1 MKIFALDTSTEAIC
15 VAYTDGQN
23 FYSMNYFGVE
33 KHAVKLAPLVNDFL
47 KLCDVKVSDINVFGC
62 GIGPGSLTSLRI
74 GLAFVQAMA
83 CVTSKPIVPVV
94 SSKVVAMNLSG
105 CEQDVVIV
113 KKAREGFVYISCY
126 RSLQE
131 VLAPS
136 VLEIEKAFDILRN
149 FKDPVVV
156 GDAAHMFESVAL
168 VGKKELQYP
177 RGEFLLHEVMQNF
190 KANVVRKPHE
200 VEPLYLQKSIAEM
213 NLEKRLKGQ

>member
-1 MKIFALDTSTEAIC
+1 MKILALDTSTEAIC

-23 FYSMNYFGVE
+23 IYSTNYFGVE

-47 KLCDVKVSDINVFGC
+47 KLCNVKVSDIDVFGC
-62 GIGPGSLTSLRI
+62 GIGPGSLASLRI
-74 GLAFVQAMA
+74 GLAFVQAIA

-94 SSKVVAMNLSG
+94 SSKVVAMNFSG

-126 RSLQE
+126 RNLQE

-136 VLEIEKAFDILRN
+136 VVEVEKVFDILRSL
-149 FKDPVVV
+149 KDPIVV
-156 GDAAHMFESVAL
+156 GDAANTFESVAV
-168 VGKKELQYP
+168 VGKEELQYP
-177 RGEFLLHEVMQNF
+177 RGEFLLHEVMENF
-190 KANVVRKPHE
+190 KTNVVRKPHE

-213 NLEKRLKGQ
+213 NLEKRLEGQ